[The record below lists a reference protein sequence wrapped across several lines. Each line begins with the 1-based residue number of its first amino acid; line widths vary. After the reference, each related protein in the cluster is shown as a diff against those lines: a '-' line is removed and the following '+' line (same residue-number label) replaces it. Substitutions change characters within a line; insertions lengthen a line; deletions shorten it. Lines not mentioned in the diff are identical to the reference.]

1 MTRHIN
7 RRWLSKLR
15 FASKLVNRA
24 RGRRNVTRQA
34 IEAVE

>member
-1 MTRHIN
+1 MTRHVN

-24 RGRRNVTRQA
+24 RSRRAVTRQA
-34 IEAVE
+34 IERVE